1 MVRTKEHKAPMNNRF
16 DVLMEPEKTKTSE
29 LTNRQIG
36 NSKEM
41 RRNSKQSRSKKNLFK
56 SKPNVFKMSKDEHNN
71 AFPNLSSAKSPAP
84 MENTTSMNFAAATK
98 PEDFTG
104 NIVDEVDPGWV
115 KLTRNNNKTK
125 YQYNKQS
132 ETKTT
137 KNRGPTEE
145 ESEFAQKG
153 LDAKQEG
160 ALYKLTE
167 RWQNYRDEQNTLYP
181 NNSPYV
187 NEKSLLE
194 PLSDDCYETESD
206 YSESDESLEDPDEFN
221 DDI

>member
-29 LTNRQIG
+29 LTNRQMG

-41 RRNSKQSRSKKNLFK
+41 RRNSKQSRSNKILFK
-56 SKPNVFKMSKDEHNN
+56 SRPNVFTMSKVEHNN
-71 AFPNLSSAKSPAP
+71 AFPNLSSVKSPAS
-84 MENTTSMNFAAATK
+84 MENTTNMNFAAATK
-98 PEDFTG
+98 PEEFTG

-132 ETKTT
+132 ETTT
-137 KNRGPTEE
+137 NGGPAEE
-145 ESEFAQKG
+145 DAEFPQKG

-160 ALYKLTE
+160 LLYKLTE
-167 RWQNYRDEQNTLYP
+167 RWQNYRDVQNTLYP
-181 NNSPYV
+181 NNSLYV
-187 NEKSLLE
+187 NEKNLLE
-194 PLSDDCYETESD
+194 PLSDDCYETESE